1 MGVIV
6 DTSTL
11 VTAERA
17 KRSVREV
24 FIQLRDAHGEAAAGL
39 SVVTLT
45 ELAHG
50 IERAKVEAQRK
61 RRQAFL
67 DDLIADI
74 RVYPVTAAIAQLAG
88 KLSGQQANRGIVLP
102 FEDLLIG
109 ATALHHGFEVITE
122 NVRHFEMIPGL
133 VVKKI

>member
-24 FIQLRDAHGEAAAGL
+24 FIQLRDAHGEAAVGL

-50 IERAKVEAQRK
+50 IERAKVEAHRQH
-61 RRQAFL
+61 RQAFL

-74 RVYPVTAAIAQLAG
+74 RIYPVTAAIAQLAG
-88 KLSGQQANRGIVLP
+88 KLSGQHAKPRNRAPV
-102 FEDLLIG
+102 
-109 ATALHHGFEVITE
+109 
-122 NVRHFEMIPGL
+122 
-133 VVKKI
+133 